1 MASKDS
7 ASFHQLNSDYP
18 LGFANKYLYLFLNTI
33 VAFLPAKLPNKLAR
47 YKFSPS
53 EQILSQ
59 AINDEESPISP
70 SRLLSNSF
78 WNSLNWEL
86 MRGILNDDLRVAE
99 VGCGSGRYGRRLN
112 SLSPLSSYLGIDLFR
127 SEEWNTY
134 QDNFTFVQDS
144 YENFST
150 HITDE
155 NLLITQSAIEHF
167 DRDLVLFRD
176 MNDYASKC
184 DYPVIAI
191 HVFPSAFCI
200 FTFLW
205 HGIRQYGFFSIRRI
219 LKCSQDSSSQSLF
232 SLGGKYSNMF
242 HLKRITFPSVFQN
255 IPLGKHP
262 AKKYFSNLLTA
273 LNRDS
278 LSPSKRSAAFY
289 ALILTWNTASSES
302 CNLNS
307 YKK

>member
-1 MASKDS
+1 MTSKDS

-18 LGFANKYLYLFLNTI
+18 LGSIHKYLYLLLNII
-33 VAFLPAKLPNKLAR
+33 VSFFPSKLPNKLAR
-47 YKFSPS
+47 FKFSPS
-53 EQILSQ
+53 EEILSR
-59 AINDEESPISP
+59 AIADEESPISP

-78 WNSLNWEL
+78 WNSMNWGVMEE
-86 MRGILNDDLRVAE
+86 ILDNNLRVAE
-99 VGCGSGRYGRRLN
+99 IGCGSGRYGRRLN

-127 SEEWNTY
+127 SEEWDSH
-134 QDNFTFVQDS
+134 QDNFNFVQDS
-144 YENFST
+144 YENFSK

-167 DRDLVLFRD
+167 DNDLVLFRD

-191 HVFPSAFCI
+191 HIFPSAFCI

-205 HGIRQYGFFSIRRI
+205 HGIRQYGCFSIRRI
-219 LKCSQDSSSQSLF
+219 LKCSQNTSSQSLF
-232 SLGGKYSNMF
+232 SLGGKHSNRF
-242 HLKRITFPSVFQN
+242 HLKRFTFPSVFQN
-255 IPLGKHP
+255 VPLGEHP
-262 AKKYFSNLLTA
+262 AKKYFPDLLNA

-289 ALILTWNTASSES
+289 ALILTWNTTGSES
-302 CNLNS
+302 TKLNS
-307 YKK
+307 YTK